1 MIRALIVDDEPVAR
15 RRIKRLLGSEDGFA
29 IAGECGDGEEAIA
42 VLEGGSVDLVFLDV
56 QMPGTHGFD
65 VVRRVG
71 DAMPAVVFVTAFD
84 QYALAAFEV
93 HAFDY
98 LLKPFSRARFEE
110 CVRRARTELEGRR
123 RGAATDQRMTALVQ
137 ELRGRRYLSR
147 FVIREGGRVLLLDCA
162 RVDWIEA
169 ADNYAIL
176 HAGASTYAIR
186 ETLTKLAEDL
196 DPQHF
201 VRVHR
206 SAMVRID
213 RVRELQPAFH
223 GDFVIS
229 LHDGTRVAMS
239 RSYRAAVEA
248 VLGRGL

>member
-1 MIRALIVDDEPVAR
+1 
-15 RRIKRLLGSEDGFA
+15 
-29 IAGECGDGEEAIA
+29 
-42 VLEGGSVDLVFLDV
+42 
-56 QMPGTHGFD
+56 
-65 VVRRVG
+65 
-71 DAMPAVVFVTAFD
+71 
-84 QYALAAFEV
+84 
-93 HAFDY
+93 
-98 LLKPFSRARFEE
+98 
-110 CVRRARTELEGRR
+110 
-123 RGAATDQRMTALVQ
+123 MTALVQ

-176 HAGASTYAIR
+176 HAGTSTYAIR
-186 ETLTKLAEDL
+186 ETLGKLAADL

-206 SAMVRID
+206 SAIVRID
-213 RVRELQPAFH
+213 RVRELQAAFH

-248 VLGRGL
+248 VLRRPL